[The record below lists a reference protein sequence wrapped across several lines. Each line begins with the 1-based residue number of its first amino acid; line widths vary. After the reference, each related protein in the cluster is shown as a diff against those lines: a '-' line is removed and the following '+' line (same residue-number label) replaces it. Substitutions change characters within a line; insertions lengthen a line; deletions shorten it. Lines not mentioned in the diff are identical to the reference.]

1 MRIRVRHVTTYRY
14 DRPVVLGH
22 HVFRMHPRQDSRFAL
37 EDFSMSLYPEP
48 AGMRTV
54 RDNEG
59 GLSHEAW
66 FEGQTSSLRV
76 AYRWGGRTAA
86 LAPAQDGPLP
96 APGAVRLPPAYGP
109 VIDEARPCLQAP
121 DAAPDPLLGD
131 FAQAIAAE
139 AGGSA
144 WKFLSLLDRRIRADL
159 LNATRLTGAPMQAGA
174 TLARGGGSCRDLA
187 VLFISACRSQGLAA
201 RFVSGYMPAEP
212 GERQHMHA
220 WAEVLLPGAGWVP
233 FDPSQ
238 NIAVG
243 ERHVAVAS
251 AADPGDAAP
260 ISGYFSGPGAHCEMD
275 VELTVETEPL

>member
-1 MRIRVRHVTTYRY
+1 VRIRVRHVTTYRY

-22 HVFRMHPRQDSRFAL
+22 HVFRMHPREDSRFAL
-37 EDFSMSLYPEP
+37 EDFSMAIYPQP

-54 RDNEG
+54 RDKEG
-59 GLSHEAW
+59 SLSHEAW
-66 FEGQTSSLRV
+66 FEGEANSLRI
-76 AYRWGGRTAA
+76 AYRWSGRTAPA
-86 LAPAQDGPLP
+86 PQSAPHLAPG
-96 APGAVRLPPAYGP
+96 GVRLPPSYGAGFG
-109 VIDEARPCLQAP
+109 EARTCLQPA

-131 FAQAIAAE
+131 FARSIAEE
-139 AGGSA
+139 AGGST
-144 WKFLSLLDRRIRADL
+144 WDFLGLLDRRIRGDL
-159 LNATRLTGAPMQAGA
+159 SNATRLTGAPMPAGD

-187 VLFISACRSQGLAA
+187 MLFISACRAQGLAA
-201 RFVSGYMPAEP
+201 RFVSGYLPAEP

-251 AADPGDAAP
+251 AAEPGDAAP
-260 ISGYFSGPGAHCEMD
+260 ISGYFSGPGARCEMD
-275 VELTVETEPL
+275 VDLTVETEPV